1 MACWRASRDRVERMA
16 MEEEN
21 RPSICSFF
29 FQKLFSSLHPGVDL
43 HLVLQLSF
51 VDKRKN
57 GVGFSKDKNSIF
69 NAGSQFIIETIVLEI
84 FFLKAGAGAD
94 DELAHK
100 VRIFRKCLNFLP

>member
-29 FQKLFSSLHPGVDL
+29 FQKLFSSSRLRD
-43 HLVLQLSF
+43 VLQLSF
-51 VDKRKN
+51 VDKRTN

-69 NAGSQFIIETIVLEI
+69 NADNREDSTQDSF
-84 FFLKAGAGAD
+84 
-94 DELAHK
+94 
-100 VRIFRKCLNFLP
+100 